1 MWKDKIKEIIY
12 MLENSDINEIEV
24 RFWFKK
30 IKVTKKP
37 PILNVDPNENQS
49 IIQAPKKITTSDK
62 NIDEVKSEEKE
73 AINESS
79 IEVKSPMP
87 GTFYSSPDPESPSFV
102 SVGDNINVGDTLC
115 IVEAMKIM
123 NEIQAE
129 NSGVVTEVLI
139 ENGKPVEFDQPLFKL
154 KQS

>member
-1 MWKDKIKEIIY
+1 